1 MNTKCIIQYEN
12 TEVLILL
19 RVKTLFE
26 GGKEGSFLS
35 MLQMIELCITDKLD
49 YKNKTFPAQIKVL
62 ITDMTILQ

>member
-1 MNTKCIIQYEN
+1 M
-12 TEVLILL
+12 LILL
-19 RVKTLFE
+19 RVRTLFE